1 MEETEREQS
10 LVEAS
15 AQAHY
20 DRAMALLETGSEE
33 GNRQDKPANAWHS
46 LRQATGAEKCAANL
60 ERAIGE
66 LSRGLTLD
74 PSLTKLYLA
83 RAECYLRMHDLQSAV
98 SNLRYAVRSE
108 PGDAE
113 LRHKLAR
120 LLSVRGHRWLEMG
133 GAVPAAVECFGEAA
147 KLDPLNPHRFTHKA
161 IALVRSR
168 SFEPALDAVNHALTL
183 DPAGAAG
190 AERFVLRAKI
200 HWALGLT
207 DAGNKDLK
215 IAASVA
221 PDHPEVQAYV
231 EAMWKKAAK
240 LCVASALRRARALS
254 RPTPLRPPPPRARS
268 RSRVSPWTYASHSR
282 RRRRRLIRGA
292 ALLFPRRAV
301 TRTR

>member
-33 GNRQDKPANAWHS
+33 GNRQDKPANAWHA

-83 RAECYLRMHDLQSAV
+83 RAECYLRMHDLQSAI
-98 SNLRYAVRSE
+98 SNLRYAVRAE
-108 PGDAE
+108 PSNTE
-113 LRHKLAR
+113 LRHKLAG

-240 LCVASALRRARALS
+240 LCVRRRPA
-254 RPTPLRPPPPRARS
+254 RPTPTHAPRERDARARDL
-268 RSRVSPWTYASHSR
+268 RART
-282 RRRRRLIRGA
+282 
-292 ALLFPRRAV
+292 RRAHARLS
-301 TRTR
+301 TRSAAPPVRA